1 MLIEVVKASKI
12 KMRQPYF
19 GYLIFYTIVKEVI
32 SMLKIGKPLWSPY
45 IDKGEFIK
53 RILNDDSLSN
63 KEKIMLII
71 FVLQMKNCKLF

>member
-1 MLIEVVKASKI
+1 
-12 KMRQPYF
+12 
-19 GYLIFYTIVKEVI
+19 
-32 SMLKIGKPLWSPY
+32 MLKIGKALWSPY

-53 RILNDDSLSN
+53 RILNDDSLSH